1 MGTMLSRC
9 VQLSIHHSASPSGFS
24 WFACTARVCADKRRL
39 DSTGAQHDVAALIMH
54 AANLGIPLLSRDVGF
69 VHAAIGAQLEAV
81 RAGGAAVQHAF
92 DVFNPQTPDGV
103 YPFEPVPR

>member
-1 MGTMLSRC
+1 MYSHTQC
-9 VQLSIHHSASPSGFS
+9 FS
-24 WFACTARVCADKRRL
+24 SFACTIRVWGFDKRHL

-54 AANLGIPLLSRDVGF
+54 AANLGIPLLNRDVDF
-69 VHAAIGAQLEAV
+69 VHAAIGAQLDAV

-92 DVFNPQTPDGV
+92 DVFNSQTPDGV